1 VSAVSVAGLILAAG
15 ESRRMGSPKALL
27 RYRGQTFLDTLI
39 SLFAARCSP
48 VIVVLGAD
56 ADQIRR
62 GLSCGNAPGNA
73 PGPAPHPAG
82 PDAPHPARHATHHAT
97 FVINPDY
104 RTGQTSSMQCGLR
117 AIPPD
122 AEGVLFTLAD
132 HPAVAASTIEALT
145 AQPRPLIRVPR
156 FEGRRGH
163 PVWFSRAIIAE
174 FLALP
179 ASGAARDVVYSH
191 TDETEYLD
199 VNDPGIVADIDDPAA
214 YRELIGAGA

>member
-1 VSAVSVAGLILAAG
+1 
-15 ESRRMGSPKALL
+15 MGSPKALL
-27 RYRGQTFLDTLI
+27 LYHGQTFLDTLI

-56 ADQIRR
+56 ADKIRR
-62 GLSCGNAPGNA
+62 GLLCISAPNNAPGSVPDAA
-73 PGPAPHPAG
+73 PGTAA
-82 PDAPHPARHATHHAT
+82 DAPLPAAPHAT

-117 AIPPD
+117 AVPAS

-132 HPAVAASTIEALT
+132 HPSVAASTIDALA

-163 PVWFSRAIIAE
+163 PVWFSRALFAE

-179 ASGAARDVVYSH
+179 ANGAARDVVYSH

>member
-1 VSAVSVAGLILAAG
+1 VSAAAVILAAG

-39 SLFAARCSP
+39 SLFAPRCSP

-56 ADQIRR
+56 ADKIRR
-62 GLSCGNAPGNA
+62 GLSCPRSC
-73 PGPAPHPAG
+73 PASS
-82 PDAPHPARHATHHAT
+82 DAA

-117 AIPPD
+117 AVPAG

-132 HPAVAASTIEALT
+132 HPAVAAATIDALA

-156 FEGRRGH
+156 FQGRRGH
-163 PVWFSRAIIAE
+163 PVWFSRALIAE

-179 ASGAARDVVYSH
+179 AHGVARDVVYSH
-191 TDETEYLD
+191 VLETEYLD
-199 VNDPGIVADIDDPAA
+199 VDDPGIVADIDDPAA

>member
-1 VSAVSVAGLILAAG
+1 VSAAGVILAAG

-56 ADQIRR
+56 ADKIRN
-62 GLSCGNAPGNA
+62 GLSFHTSCDTSFHTSCHTSPQ
-73 PGPAPHPAG
+73 
-82 PDAPHPARHATHHAT
+82 AT

-117 AIPPD
+117 AVPAD

-132 HPAVAASTIEALT
+132 HPAVAASTIDALA

-163 PVWFSRAIIAE
+163 PVWFSRALIAE

-179 ASGAARDVVYSH
+179 AHGAARDVVYSH

-199 VNDPGIVADIDDPAA
+199 VNDPGVVADIDDPAA